1 VQARRNE
8 LELKLIVPADFEM
21 PPLENPSKGVLTASE
36 EAPLRLSAVYFDTSE
51 LNLLDHGITLRYRT
65 GDLEGPVWTLKLP
78 ANGDSALRSELEFG
92 GDPEQPPEEARALLF
107 AFLMDRQLVP
117 VAEIKTR
124 RRRWSLGG
132 EGGARLAELVD
143 DRVSV
148 LDGKKI
154 RDKFREI
161 EIEADTIDRKGLERI
176 ANRMRRAGAKPEQ
189 RSKASRALEALHK
202 LKPDADEPVSPA
214 DPAAAAVRPAL
225 AAALRRILSFDP
237 HARLGDTEG
246 VHQLRVSARR
256 LRSVIRTFLPLMRPE
271 KIEPVIE
278 DLRWLGQVLGAVR
291 DLDVIDARLRS
302 ETEDD
307 AAAPVFQAL
316 STRRAVASAELAV
329 ALTSERY
336 VTFLQRVAELIAD
349 DDLTIEPAGSCSEV
363 LPQLVKRM
371 WKKLRKAG
379 EALQPD
385 SPETDF
391 HRTRILAKR
400 TRYSAETVASFLRSR
415 TKGQLKV
422 FAQGAEAVQN
432 ILGEHQDA
440 AFAKTI
446 LLEIAAQHPEDD
458 RLTVCIG
465 ALVERQE
472 QDAKGKREE
481 FFEEWQRLDR
491 KKNTK
496 WAN

>member
-36 EAPLRLSAVYFDTSE
+36 EAPLRLSAVYFDTPE
-51 LNLLDHGITLRYRT
+51 LTLLDHGITLRYRT
-65 GDLEGPVWTLKLP
+65 GDQEGPLWTLKLP
-78 ANGDSALRSELEFG
+78 ANGDNALRSELEFG

-107 AFLMDRQLVP
+107 AFLKDSQLVP

-132 EGGARLAELVD
+132 EGGKKLAELVD
-143 DRVSV
+143 DSVSV

-154 RDKFREI
+154 REKFREI

-176 ANRMRRAGAKPEQ
+176 ANRMRKAGAKPEQ

-202 LKPDADEPVSPA
+202 LKPDAAEPVSPD

-225 AAALRRILSFDP
+225 AAALRRILSYDP

-256 LRSVIRTFLPLMRPE
+256 LRSVIRAFQPLMRPE
-271 KIEPVIE
+271 KIEPVVE

-302 ETEDD
+302 ETEDE

-316 STRRAVASAELAV
+316 SARRAVASAELAV

-336 VTFLQRVAELIAD
+336 VSFLQRVADLTAD
-349 DDLTIEPAGSCSEV
+349 DDLTIEPAGSCREV

-391 HRTRILAKR
+391 HRARILAKR
-400 TRYSAETVASFLRSR
+400 TRYSAETVAGFLQSR
-415 TKGQLKV
+415 TKRQLKV

-440 AFAKTI
+440 AFARTI
-446 LLEIAAQHPEDD
+446 LMEIAAQHPEDD
-458 RLTVCIG
+458 RLMVSIG

>member
-1 VQARRNE
+1 MQARRSE

-21 PPLENPSKGVLTASE
+21 PRLEDPAKGVLTASE
-36 EAPLRLSAVYFDTSE
+36 EAPLRLSATYFDTEDLS
-51 LNLLDHGITLRYRT
+51 LQGHGITLRYRT
-65 GDLEGPVWTLKLP
+65 GEQAGPLWTLKLP
-78 ANGDSALRSELEFG
+78 VNGDNTLRSELEFAG
-92 GDPEQPPEEARALLF
+92 EPDQPPEEVRTLLF
-107 AFLMDRQLVP
+107 AFLRNRSLIP

-148 LDGKKI
+148 LDGTTI
-154 RDKFREI
+154 REKFREI
-161 EIEADTIDRKGLERI
+161 EIEAESIDRKGLERI
-176 ANRMRRAGAKPEQ
+176 ANRMRKAGARPEQ

-202 LKPDADEPVSPA
+202 LKVGADESVSPK
-214 DPAAAAVRPAL
+214 DPADAAVRPAL
-225 AAALRRILSFDP
+225 ATALRRLLSFDP

-256 LRSVIRTFLPLMRPE
+256 MRSVIRTFAPMLRPE
-271 KIEPVIE
+271 KIDPVVE

-302 ETEDD
+302 ETQEE
-307 AAAPVFQAL
+307 AAAPIFQGLAG
-316 STRRAVASAELAV
+316 RRAVASAELAV

-336 VTFLQRVAELIAD
+336 TNFLNRVAELTVD
-349 DDLTIEPAGSCSEV
+349 DDLTVAAGGSCRKV
-363 LPQLVKRM
+363 LPKLVARM
-371 WKKLRKAG
+371 WKKLRKSG

-385 SPETDF
+385 SGEADF
-391 HRTRILAKR
+391 HRARILAKR
-400 TRYSAETVASFLRSR
+400 ARYSAETVAGFLQSP
-415 TKGQLKV
+415 TKRELKA
-422 FAQGAEAVQN
+422 FARGAESVQN

-440 AFAKTI
+440 AFARTV
-446 LLEIAAQHPEDD
+446 LLEIAAQHPDD
-458 RLTVCIG
+458 EPLKDCAA
-465 ALVERQE
+465 ALVERQK
-472 QDAKGKREE
+472 QDAKAKREE

-496 WAN
+496 WVT

>member
-1 VQARRNE
+1 
-8 LELKLIVPADFEM
+8 M
-21 PPLENPSKGVLTASE
+21 PPLEDPSKGVITASE
-36 EAPLRLSAVYFDTSE
+36 EAPLRLSATYFDTADLS
-51 LNLLDHGITLRYRT
+51 LLGHGITLRYRT
-65 GDLEGPVWTLKLP
+65 GDVEGPVWTLKLP
-78 ANGDSALRSELEFG
+78 ANGDNALRSEIEFG
-92 GDPEQPPEEARALLF
+92 GEPEQPPEGARALLF
-107 AFLMDRQLVP
+107 AFLNDGPLVP

-132 EGGARLAELVD
+132 EGGAKLAELVD

-154 RDKFREI
+154 REKFREI

-176 ANRMRRAGAKPEQ
+176 ANRMRKAGAKPEQ

-202 LKPDADEPVSPA
+202 LKPDAAEPVSPG
-214 DPAAAAVRPAL
+214 DPAEDSVRPAL
-225 AAALRRILSFDP
+225 IAALRRLLSYDP

-256 LRSVIRTFLPLMRPE
+256 LRSVIRTFLPMMRPE
-271 KIEPVIE
+271 KVEPVVE

-302 ETEDD
+302 ETEDE

-316 STRRAVASAELAV
+316 AARRAVASAALTV
-329 ALTSERY
+329 ALSSERY
-336 VTFLQRVAELIAD
+336 VTFLQRVTELTVD
-349 DDLTIEPAGSCSEV
+349 DDLTIESAGSCREALPKLV
-363 LPQLVKRM
+363 LRM

-385 SPETDF
+385 SAETDF
-391 HRTRILAKR
+391 HRVRILAKR
-400 TRYSAETVASFLRSR
+400 ARYSAETVAGFLPPR
-415 TKGQLKV
+415 TKRELKA

-440 AFAKTI
+440 AFARAI
-446 LLEIAAQHPEDD
+446 LLEIAAQHPDD
-458 RLTVCIG
+458 ERLGVCIG

-472 QDAKGKREE
+472 QDAKEKREE

-491 KKNTK
+491 KKYTK
-496 WAN
+496 WVN